1 MSLGSIA
8 HLQYYFART
17 GVLDGKG
24 AQLARERVRESSS
37 RRTSSDSTFQGGS
50 PETPDG
56 SQSEYLNMAGED
68 DDLGHWE
75 DSMML
80 PPTVST
86 YSHKVTY
93 IAPPPDAETMKED
106 LQKSLAEVSKV
117 VNEVKSQAEKEFA
130 RAEAG
135 TSDNPETSLE
145 NTSDSSQGW
154 HELQG
159 LNVLDVT
166 TLAIRSA
173 KIYYTMHEHPQRL
186 GTIKSERQIRE
197 ELLSVMDVLKRMA
210 SRNFASGLRSEET
223 QVIDNWV
230 ASVKNLLNK
239 EKDIEDQEARDRES
253 WQWLEGDWAEGSKE
267 RERAFMNTFLSA
279 DDQLPAWTPF
289 SDALILPTDFL
300 SSLRN
305 GLTLVR
311 LHNKILKKTKRHFGE
326 IKSFHTDTAK
336 PYRAAENLRYWIKA
350 AEIRWE
356 IKLKIDVMGVVL
368 GTSEEAWRGFEEGL
382 YKWCRGAR
390 EEITREWKE
399 GSVVVST
406 VAALPE
412 LDMF

>member
-24 AQLARERVRESSS
+24 AQLARERIKVSSS
-37 RRTSSDSTFQGGS
+37 RRTSSDSIFQGGS
-50 PETPDG
+50 PDTPDG
-56 SQSEYLNMAGED
+56 SQSEYLNMAGD
-68 DDLGHWE
+68 DDYLGHWE

-117 VNEVKSQAEKEFA
+117 VSEVKNQAESD
-130 RAEAG
+130 RAKTETSTG
-135 TSDNPETSLE
+135 DNSDNSC

-166 TLAIRSA
+166 TLAIRAA

-210 SRNFASGLRSEET
+210 SRNFAGGLRKEEVQT
-223 QVIDNWV
+223 LEKWV
-230 ASVKNLLNK
+230 ASVKALMDK

-253 WQWLEGDWAEGSKE
+253 WQWLEGAWAEDSKE
-267 RERAFMNTFLSA
+267 RERAFMNTFLSTE
-279 DDQLPAWTPF
+279 DQLPSWTPF
-289 SDALILPTDFL
+289 SDALILPTEFL

-305 GLTLVR
+305 GLTLVH

-356 IKLKIDVMGVVL
+356 IKLKVDVMGVVL
-368 GTSEEAWRGFEEGL
+368 GSSEEAWRGFEEGI
-382 YKWCRGAR
+382 YKWCRGVR

-406 VAALPE
+406 VALPAE
-412 LDMF
+412 LNMF

>member
-24 AQLARERVRESSS
+24 AQLARERIKPNSS
-37 RRTSSDSTFQGGS
+37 RRTSSDSTFHGGS

-56 SQSEYLNMAGED
+56 SQSEYLNMIGED
-68 DDLGHWE
+68 DDLNHWD

-93 IAPPPDAETMKED
+93 IPPPPDAETMRED
-106 LQKSLAEVSKV
+106 LQKSLVEVSKIV
-117 VNEVKSQAEKEFA
+117 AEVKVQTANDTTKPENNSC
-130 RAEAG
+130 EASELP
-135 TSDNPETSLE
+135 TETAP
-145 NTSDSSQGW
+145 NTSQGW

-166 TLAIRSA
+166 TLAIRAA

-197 ELLSVMDVLKRMA
+197 EFLSVMDVLKRMA
-210 SRNFASGLRSEET
+210 SRNFAGGLRNDEV
-223 QVIDNWV
+223 QVIENWV
-230 ASVKNLLNK
+230 ASVKDLLEK
-239 EKDIEDQEARDRES
+239 EKAIEDQEARDRES
-253 WQWLEGDWAEGSKE
+253 WQWLEGDWPESSKE
-267 RERAFMNTFLSA
+267 RERAFMNTFLPA
-279 DDQLPAWTPF
+279 DAQLPEWTPF
-289 SDALILPTDFL
+289 SDALILPTEFL
-300 SSLRN
+300 ASLRN

-311 LHNKILKKTKRHFGE
+311 LHNKILKKTKRQFGE
-326 IKSFHTDTAK
+326 IKAFHTDTGK
-336 PYRAAENLRYWIKA
+336 PYRAAENLRYWLKA

-356 IKLKIDVMGVVL
+356 LKIKVDVMGVVL
-368 GTSEEAWRGFEEGL
+368 GTSEEAWLGFEEGV
-382 YKWCRGAR
+382 YRWCRGVR

-399 GSVVVST
+399 GSVVVP
-406 VAALPE
+406 ALPE
-412 LDMF
+412 PAMI

>member
-24 AQLARERVRESSS
+24 AQLAREHVKGSSS
-37 RRTSSDSTFQGGS
+37 RRTSLDSTFQGGS

-56 SQSEYLNMAGED
+56 SQSEYLNMAGDD
-68 DDLGHWE
+68 DDLSHWE

-93 IAPPPDAETMKED
+93 IPPPPDAETMKED
-106 LQKSLAEVSKV
+106 LQKSLTEVSKV
-117 VNEVKSQAEKEFA
+117 VSEVKSQAE
-130 RAEAG
+130 
-135 TSDNPETSLE
+135 SDHVKAETSA
-145 NTSDSSQGW
+145 SDSPESSLDISSDTLQGW

-166 TLAIRSA
+166 TLAIRAA

-210 SRNFASGLRSEET
+210 SRNFAGGLRGEEV
-223 QVIDNWV
+223 QVIENWV
-230 ASVKNLLNK
+230 RSVKDLLDK
-239 EKDIEDQEARDRES
+239 EKDIEDQEARDRDS
-253 WQWLEGDWAEGSKE
+253 WQWLEGDWAADSKE
-267 RERAFMNTFLSA
+267 RERAFMNTFLSV
-279 DDQLPAWTPF
+279 DDQLPGWMPF
-289 SDALILPTDFL
+289 SDALILPTEFL

-305 GLTLVR
+305 GLTLVH

-356 IKLKIDVMGVVL
+356 IKLKVNVMGVVL
-368 GTSEEAWRGFEEGL
+368 GSSEEAWRGFEEGI
-382 YKWCRGAR
+382 YKWCRGVR

-399 GSVVVST
+399 GSVVVPT
-406 VAALPE
+406 MAALPE
-412 LDMF
+412 PNMF